1 MKTIAKILS
10 VLALAFALPTLSFAE
25 GQLAVRAVNKLS
37 IARSSQTIELTAK
50 DLTPLGEK
58 DLNKIHVSDSTG
70 RELLCQA
77 VDTDYDELHRPDVV
91 IFQADFARNQT
102 RTFVVR
108 AGKKQEYAK
117 DDFKAYGRFVRE
129 RFDDFAWENNLIAHR
144 TYGKALIAWKG
155 EPLTSSAIDIWSKR
169 TSRLVINDWYMVD
182 NYHADAGDGMD
193 DYSAGSSRGCGGS
206 GIWANNQ
213 LYVPQNFVDSRVLT
227 NGPIRVMFELVYE
240 PFDVNGKKVSEVLR
254 VSLDAGS
261 QMDRFQSFYNLQE
274 SNEALSVA
282 IGLKKVKDEQKE
294 INAERGWFAIWQ
306 PMEKNQGMQGVAA
319 IFDSQEFDKQTEDK
333 QNNLIVLKAERA
345 KPISY
350 WAGFAWDR
358 AGKIT
363 SAKAWQEYVDAFAKG
378 LRSPIDVSVQNEKP
392 HSTPNQ

>member
-1 MKTIAKILS
+1 MKILVKILS
-10 VLALAFALPTLSFAE
+10 ALALAFALPTLTFAE

-37 IARSSQTIELTAK
+37 IARPGQTIELTAK
-50 DLTPLGEK
+50 DLAPLGEK
-58 DLNKIHVSDSTG
+58 DLNKIHVSDSAG
-70 RELLCQA
+70 KELLCQA

-91 IFQADFARNQT
+91 IFQADFAAHQT
-102 RTFVVR
+102 RTFVVK
-108 AGKKQEYAK
+108 AGRKQEYAK

-129 RFDDFAWENNLIAHR
+129 RFDDFAWENDLIAHR
-144 TYGKALIAWKG
+144 TYGKALITWKG

-182 NYHADAGDGMD
+182 NYHADAGEGMD
-193 DYSAGSSRGCGGS
+193 NYSAGSSRGCGGS

-254 VSLDAGS
+254 ISLDAGS
-261 QMDRFQSFYNLQE
+261 QMDRFQSFYTLQE
-274 SNEALSVA
+274 SNEALPVA
-282 IGLKKVKDEQKE
+282 IGFKKVKDEQKE
-294 INAERGWFAIWQ
+294 INAGRGWFAIWQ
-306 PMEKNQGMQGVAA
+306 PMEKNQGMQGVAVV
-319 IFDSQEFDKQTEDK
+319 FDSREFDKQAEDRL
-333 QNNLIVLKAERA
+333 NNLVVLKAERA

-363 SAKAWQEYVDAFAKG
+363 SATAWKEYVDAFAKE
-378 LRSPIDVSVQNEKP
+378 LRSPIDVSV
-392 HSTPNQ
+392 SLLR